1 MYSYICSYYL
11 INRIFWSIQKK
22 YPKHK
27 MIWPILKEQKRQV
40 ERYFVVWHCME
51 YIVPWNEY
59 WGLNIQ
65 NSLTSF
71 SLKRTYAWDV
81 NKASCTNLMQLWW
94 LFFQLSILTLAKAFH
109 FSSRSCLMT
118 PPSNISKWSSFSPLI
133 MIINAEFQST
143 NKQIYHAL

>member
-1 MYSYICSYYL
+1 MHWIITYMYSYICSYYL

-94 LFFQLSILTLAKAFH
+94 LFFSYQSLPWQKLSTFH
-109 FSSRSCLMT
+109 PGAVSWPL
-118 PPSNISKWSSFSPLI
+118 PPTSLNGRHF
-133 MIINAEFQST
+133 
-143 NKQIYHAL
+143 HH